1 MKKSIIILV
10 LVLIPLFLFA
20 AEMESGTITFKGF
33 IGPGFHFTVTPLSTE
48 SYDLLNELSLMPDGI
63 GLDVAQWTLSI
74 VNPPHSGPQ
83 YYIQYDYDL
92 LKSKTTGD
100 EIEFEIIEKRLSGES
115 FTKETGESTHID
127 ILDSGTLL
135 YDAIIAARYTQ
146 AGAEDAQTA
155 GAATDYETNIK
166 VTLLSD

>member
-1 MKKSIIILV
+1 VKKSIIILI

-20 AEMESGTITFKGF
+20 AEMESGTIKFKGF
-33 IGPGFHFTVTPLSTE
+33 IDPGFHFTVTPLSAE
-48 SYDLLNELSLMPDGI
+48 SYDLLHEPNLMPSGV

-74 VNPPHSGPQ
+74 ENPPHSGPQ
-83 YYIQYDYDL
+83 YYIQYDYDP
-92 LKSKTTGD
+92 LKSKTTDD
-100 EIEFEIIEKRLSGES
+100 EIDFIIIEKRLSGES

-127 ILDSGTLL
+127 IHDSGTLL
-135 YDAIIAARYTQ
+135 YDAIIAVRYTQ
-146 AGAEDAQTA
+146 AGAEDVQAA